1 MARSSYGPNRAA
13 IWAVTQKPRPKPRVV
28 RLGRPAND
36 NQHRYGA
43 LTRLLVFGLATMLL
57 GFVLLGAWVA

>member
-13 IWAVTQKPRPKPRVV
+13 TWAVTQKPKPMPRVV

-36 NQHRYGA
+36 NFHRYGA
-43 LTRLLVFGLATMLL
+43 LRRLFALGLATALL
-57 GFVLLGAWVA
+57 GLVIFGWRSF